1 MAVAYKKD
9 ELLSASKVA
18 RCFGEVLADLSEKR
32 RRRVAVVKNNHL
44 DTILLPVEEYET
56 MAEALSLLEHLEIYR
71 RNNALRYSVTLPAD
85 AADDFRRLDG
95 SLKQPVAKQLK
106 KIETSPPPW

>member
-18 RCFGEVLADLSEKR
+18 RSFGQVLADLSGKR

-44 DTILLPVEEYET
+44 EAILLPVEEYET

-71 RNNALRYSVTLPAD
+71 LVQARKSKKRRKPISLDALLKEQ
-85 AADDFRRLDG
+85 RLA
-95 SLKQPVAKQLK
+95 V
-106 KIETSPPPW
+106 

>member
-1 MAVAYKKD
+1 MSIAYKKD

-18 RCFGEVLADLSEKR
+18 RCFGQVLADLSEKR

-44 DTILLPVEEYET
+44 EAILLPVEEYET

-71 RNNALRYSVTLPAD
+71 VVQERKRRKSGKSISLDSLVKEQRLAL
-85 AADDFRRLDG
+85 
-95 SLKQPVAKQLK
+95 
-106 KIETSPPPW
+106 

>member
-1 MAVAYKKD
+1 MAIAYKKD

-18 RCFGEVLADLSEKR
+18 RCFGQVLADLSDKR

-44 DTILLPVEEYET
+44 EAILLPVDEYET

-71 RNNALRYSVTLPAD
+71 LMQERKGRKPRTSISLDDLVKKQRLAL
-85 AADDFRRLDG
+85 
-95 SLKQPVAKQLK
+95 
-106 KIETSPPPW
+106 

>member
-1 MAVAYKKD
+1 MAIAYKKD

-18 RCFGEVLADLSEKR
+18 RCFGQVLADLSDKR

-44 DTILLPVEEYET
+44 EAILLPVEEYET

-71 RNNALRYSVTLPAD
+71 LMQERKGRKPRKSISLDALVKEQ
-85 AADDFRRLDG
+85 RLA
-95 SLKQPVAKQLK
+95 L
-106 KIETSPPPW
+106 